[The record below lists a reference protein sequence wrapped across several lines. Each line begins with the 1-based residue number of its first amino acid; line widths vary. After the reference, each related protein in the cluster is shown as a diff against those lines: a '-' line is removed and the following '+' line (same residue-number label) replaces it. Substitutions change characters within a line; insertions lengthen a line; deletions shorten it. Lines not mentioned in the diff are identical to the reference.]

1 MDQETLQLV
10 KRLEKHPHIRAR
22 MEAILDVAENNAD
35 GFPSADAAELQLI
48 QEVRKLGAESL
59 QTWAEYREQS
69 AVGTYKEKHSTVG
82 HGKKK

>member
-1 MDQETLQLV
+1 MDQETLRLV

-35 GFPSADAAELQLI
+35 EFPSADAAELQLI
-48 QEVRKLGAESL
+48 QEVRKLGVESP
-59 QTWAEYREQS
+59 QTWAEFREQS
-69 AVGTYKEKHSTVG
+69 AVSVYKENHRAVG